1 MRKVTLKDIAEEIGV
16 TTPTVSAA
24 LSNTGRVSDKMR
36 DKVRKAA
43 KAMGYHPNI
52 AAQMLKSK
60 RNNRIG
66 LVINDRPEYVY
77 GSGLFE
83 PMIVDFIRFCEEED
97 IEYQIEICD
106 MLSDD
111 TRLPKLMTGGVVG
124 GILYAGYISQQVKEW
139 QSGPSRLPIVTLDEI
154 SEYCMIND
162 YQEGIDQAVQYLAAL
177 GHRKIRHVS
186 GPTKFEIY
194 VKTHQAMLEAASK
207 FDLDFDE
214 KKDLVALDISDDK
227 ESSVSVSLE
236 YFRKILN
243 EDKRPSAM
251 ICSGAPGCRAAI
263 FAAMEAGLK
272 VPSDLSV
279 VAISASW
286 EAKGSCP
293 SLSSLERDSE
303 TMMMRGISLLQRL
316 MRGNRIRPTT
326 IHIPLKLVIR
336 NSTGKFN

>member
-1 MRKVTLKDIAEEIGV
+1 
-16 TTPTVSAA
+16 
-24 LSNTGRVSDKMR
+24 
-36 DKVRKAA
+36 
-43 KAMGYHPNI
+43 
-52 AAQMLKSK
+52 
-60 RNNRIG
+60 
-66 LVINDRPEYVY
+66 
-77 GSGLFE
+77 
-83 PMIVDFIRFCEEED
+83 
-97 IEYQIEICD
+97 
-106 MLSDD
+106 
-111 TRLPKLMTGGVVG
+111 
-124 GILYAGYISQQVKEW
+124 
-139 QSGPSRLPIVTLDEI
+139 
-154 SEYCMIND
+154 
-162 YQEGIDQAVQYLAAL
+162 
-177 GHRKIRHVS
+177 
-186 GPTKFEIY
+186 
-194 VKTHQAMLEAASK
+194 MLEAASK